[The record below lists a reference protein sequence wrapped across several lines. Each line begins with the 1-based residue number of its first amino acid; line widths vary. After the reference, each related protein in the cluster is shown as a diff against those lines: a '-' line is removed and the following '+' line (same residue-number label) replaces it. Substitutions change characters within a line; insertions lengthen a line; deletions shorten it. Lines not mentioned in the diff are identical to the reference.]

1 MLAAWPDA
9 IKESDAHCNTTVQ
22 MALMHKASDAVV
34 LALIAACPDRY
45 GDGSVYR
52 EKSTLHVA
60 LQCKASEAVAM
71 AVFAAWPEAAKE
83 KNWDGYIPLHIALKH
98 KASEALVVALLAAWP
113 DAVKERAPK
122 ARRSSTKHGAIPLH
136 IALENRA
143 PGAVVLALVAA
154 WPDAVKEETNDKA
167 TPLHIAVKHK
177 ASEAVVAALLAAW
190 PDAVR
195 GETGDGHIPLYIAVK
210 HKASTAVVVALI
222 AAWPDAVK
230 GKTGDGQIAL
240 HIAMQC
246 CASDA
251 VARALIASFPAA
263 VQEVTYR
270 RRKSFNRSSEAVGHD
285 TPLHLLAAGKC
296 NTVAACRSTNTL
308 CFTLVEK
315 GGSLAATNAHGNTP
329 PEVATQ
335 QNKLNYH
342 LVASFREIALFKQ
355 HHNITTAVHA
365 WGDAC
370 VGGDGW
376 TLQHPVALGST
387 GGGARTG
394 HPVVRLSLP

>member
-1 MLAAWPDA
+1 M
-9 IKESDAHCNTTVQ
+9 
-22 MALMHKASDAVV
+22 
-34 LALIAACPDRY
+34 
-45 GDGSVYR
+45 
-52 EKSTLHVA
+52 
-60 LQCKASEAVAM
+60 
-71 AVFAAWPEAAKE
+71 
-83 KNWDGYIPLHIALKH
+83 
-98 KASEALVVALLAAWP
+98 
-113 DAVKERAPK
+113 
-122 ARRSSTKHGAIPLH
+122 
-136 IALENRA
+136 
-143 PGAVVLALVAA
+143 
-154 WPDAVKEETNDKA
+154 
-167 TPLHIAVKHK
+167 KHK

-355 HHNITTAVHA
+355 HRHRHLSVEHFRDWTTVSHA
-365 WGDAC
+365 WCTPSAKM
-370 VGGDGW
+370 
-376 TLQHPVALGST
+376 VALTVLLIGET
-387 GGGARTG
+387 YKRGLLPRLMMDCWYWILNCIPRHALRQRGCKPVEEQVELVKYLAILREAKGAAAAALVPG
-394 HPVVRLSLP
+394 LD